1 MSASSADPN
10 MVEIGMTF
18 INNELGVVHIEDHI
32 WDLEEGETFVGIAI
46 VTTTPKKQKKTKLLK
61 CKK

>member
-1 MSASSADPN
+1 
-10 MVEIGMTF
+10 MTF

-32 WDLEEGETFVGIAI
+32 WDLEEGETFVGVAI